1 MTFLDSQVV
10 FSMELS
16 ARRADWSKKRMFLY
30 TATLSFTRRK
40 EHQQWHIVTKSLFP
54 FIKSLNLNRLSEYS
68 VDFPLC
74 QRFSLWIFNGFD
86 LLPSRRRVFAR
97 WGPGPGPGPRDP
109 RAKTLRP
116 LGKRSNPLNIQR
128 ENRWQRGKSTEYSLK
143 RLRLRDLIKR
153 KTYLG
158 PKTFK
163 NPSKI
168 NFGHWI

>member
-16 ARRADWSKKRMFLY
+16 ARRADWSKKLMFLY

-40 EHQQWHIVTKSLFP
+40 EHQQWYIVANSLFP

-86 LLPSRRRVFAR
+86 LLPSGRRVFAR
-97 WGPGPGPGPRDP
+97 GSLGPGPGPGPQ
-109 RAKTLRP
+109 RAKMLRRIHKGADIP
-116 LGKRSNPLNIQR
+116 LDK
-128 ENRWQRGKSTEYSLK
+128 RGKAS
-143 RLRLRDLIKR
+143 
-153 KTYLG
+153 
-158 PKTFK
+158 K
-163 NPSKI
+163 NLEI
-168 NFGHWI
+168 QWDNQLMT